1 MYNDILNFRQ
11 RTHIA
16 AGKHLR
22 KCDCSSRSEI
32 GLSEGHIHYYIN
44 DDSNKD
50 VITVGYSSANAVPI
64 NFGMNCGREHKREH
78 TLFLVGLQKVG
89 KEYMGAEHEQIAT
102 AVDSTINV
110 KTNGD
115 IMTLIVGA
123 AITNKVRNE
132 FIEDTSIQRSLSI
145 VFERKSELRLEG
157 LAHKVHQWYLC
168 RMEGWF
174 AADSDTI
181 SLNGWDRVGRC
192 FLQTCGI
199 LFKDSEKSTYILFQN
214 ISNHV

>member
-1 MYNDILNFRQ
+1 KQGGNRRMIFCRYTVIQLPNKIQGHPLKFNREADGSLKSLPAKHVDTGMDFRQ

-16 AGKHLR
+16 AGKRLR

-64 NFGMNCGREHKREH
+64 NFGMNCGREHKRAS
-78 TLFLVGLQKVG
+78 LVASHCLKIA
-89 KEYMGAEHEQIAT
+89 EYMGAEHEQIAT

-123 AITNKVRNE
+123 AIIIIFLSQYMNLE
-132 FIEDTSIQRSLSI
+132 F
-145 VFERKSELRLEG
+145 
-157 LAHKVHQWYLC
+157 
-168 RMEGWF
+168 
-174 AADSDTI
+174 
-181 SLNGWDRVGRC
+181 
-192 FLQTCGI
+192 
-199 LFKDSEKSTYILFQN
+199 
-214 ISNHV
+214 